1 MTTAPERKKH
11 PLEPLTC
18 NCGDRADH
26 FCGKVYPEAD
36 ANDQLLNLWLK
47 NCALFIAWML
57 TFLAGLLIGG
67 CR

>member
-1 MTTAPERKKH
+1 MTTDPERKKQTQR
-11 PLEPLTC
+11 LDC
-18 NCGDRADH
+18 
-26 FCGKVYPEAD
+26 YEA
-36 ANDQLLNLWLK
+36 DQLLNLWLK